1 MPKDKWDTGATRN
14 SIGSMRYDLLEW
26 DFLKSMGEV
35 MAEGVVSHGED
46 NWKDGVPRAVVI
58 NHMLEHLR
66 KYLNKDTGESHIAKI
81 AVNAMML
88 DYYIRMGIDIKE
100 APNE

>member
-35 MAEGVVSHGED
+35 MGEGVLSHGEN
-46 NWKDGVPRAVVI
+46 NWKAGVSKSTVI
-58 NHMLEHLR
+58 NHLLEHLR
-66 KYLNKDTGESHIAKI
+66 KHLDEDTEELHLAKI